1 VKFFKEIYK
10 ILIVLILLF
19 IGVFFVYPNIKKDP
33 SLKIFTPADINPKL
47 LDSIIIGNTLQHF
60 IPDFDLYN
68 QDGDKVTQKNL
79 SDKIYV
85 SSFFFTTCNNICP
98 IMTTNMKILHDH
110 FLFDDEISFISHTVT
125 PKIDSI
131 SVLKAYSDLFKI
143 KTSKWM
149 LLTGEKKQIYD
160 LARNSYF
167 ATTTKGDGS
176 DQDFIHTENFV
187 LIDKKKRI
195 RGFYDG
201 TSKEDTKR
209 LINEINILKSEYLE
223 D

>member
-1 VKFFKEIYK
+1 MKFLKEIYK

-47 LDSIIIGNTLQHF
+47 LDSSILGNTLQHF
-60 IPDFDLYN
+60 IPDFNLYN
-68 QDGDKVTQKNL
+68 QVGDKVSQKNL

-85 SSFFFTTCNNICP
+85 ASFFFTTCNNICP

-110 FLFDDEISFISHTVT
+110 FLFDNEISFISHSVT

-131 SVLKAYSDLFKI
+131 PVLKAYSDLFKI

-167 ATTTKGDGS
+167 ATTTSGDGS

-209 LINEINILKSEYLE
+209 LINEINILKSEYIE